1 MLYQINKNLGRI
13 TPQKLA
19 VVVGGAK
26 VLINP
31 SLESHTSYM
40 GFKSHTLLLD
50 SSTHIMSMIVL
61 DFDAVFFCYL
71 NLVVLLILSATFFFW
86 PAAL

>member
-1 MLYQINKNLGRI
+1 MLYQINKKLGRI

-19 VVVGGAK
+19 VVVGGDK

-40 GFKSHTLLLD
+40 GLKSPTLLLD
-50 SSTHIMSMIVL
+50 PSTRIMSMIVL
-61 DFDAVFFCYL
+61 DFDAVFF
-71 NLVVLLILSATFFFW
+71 
-86 PAAL
+86 